1 MHGMRINIQNL
12 RLKQLMKSNIIKS
25 TTVNTCWYAPWE
37 HRVRCSYWHGV
48 YIKWIMQI
56 MSGLRVFYALQHG
69 KLMELDSTV
78 NL

>member
-1 MHGMRINIQNL
+1 MHPESI
-12 RLKQLMKSNIIKS
+12 
-25 TTVNTCWYAPWE
+25 V
-37 HRVRCSYWHGV
+37 YWRGV
-48 YIKWIMQI
+48 YIKWIMQM